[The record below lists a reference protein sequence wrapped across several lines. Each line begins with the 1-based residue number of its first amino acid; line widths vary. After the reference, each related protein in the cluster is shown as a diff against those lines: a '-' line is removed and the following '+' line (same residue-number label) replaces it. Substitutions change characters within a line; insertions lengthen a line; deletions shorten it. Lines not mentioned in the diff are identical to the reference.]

1 MKLILKKVIFSSAAM
16 ILAADITSVGLQA
29 ETFEH
34 KSLRAFFAPLPDSV
48 PSTTNPI
55 NDEKITLG
63 KKLFLDKRFS
73 ASGELSCNSCHNLA
87 TFGVDN
93 EPTSPGHKGQ
103 RGGRNSPSV
112 YNAAFHVAQFWDGR
126 AADVEA
132 QALGPV
138 LNPGEMAVASEAD
151 VVKTMMSDP
160 GYVASF
166 KKAFPEEKN
175 PVTFTN
181 FGKAIGAFERTLL
194 TPSRFD
200 EYLKGKDDA
209 LNSAE
214 LKGLTTFRDVGC
226 VACHN
231 GAGIG
236 GQMYQKLGLVKPY
249 TGKDMGRFDLTKNE
263 TDKFFFKVPSL
274 RNIEKTAPYLHDGS
288 IKTLPEMV
296 KFMGEYQ
303 LGRELSQEQ
312 IDSIVIFL
320 NSLTGTPVS

>member
-1 MKLILKKVIFSSAAM
+1 MKLNLTKVVFTATALLSSSIAPA
-16 ILAADITSVGLQA
+16 LVQAD
-29 ETFEH
+29 TFDH
-34 KSLRAFFAPLPDSV
+34 KSLRAFFSPLPDSA
-48 PSTTNPI
+48 PSSSNPV
-55 NDEKITLG
+55 NADKVALG
-63 KKLFLDKRFS
+63 KKLYLDKRFS
-73 ASGELSCNSCHNLA
+73 AAGDLSCNSCHNLA

-112 YNAAFHVAQFWDGR
+112 YNAALHTAQFWDGR

-151 VVKTMMSDP
+151 VVKTMNSDP
-160 GYVASF
+160 AYVSAF
-166 KKAFPEEKN
+166 KKAFPEEKE
-175 PVTFTN
+175 PVTFKN
-181 FGKAIGAFERTLL
+181 FGRAIGAFERTLL

-200 EYLKGKDDA
+200 EYLKGKDNA
-209 LNSAE
+209 LTSAE
-214 LKGLTTFRDVGC
+214 LAGLTTFRDVGC

-231 GAGIG
+231 GATLG

-263 TDKFFFKVPSL
+263 ADKYFFKVPSL

-303 LGRELSQEQ
+303 LGRQLSQEQ
-312 IDSIVIFL
+312 IDSIVTFL
-320 NSLTGTPVS
+320 KALTGNPAQ